1 MTLIEPH
8 EVQSRTNHIA
18 WKTIQPGL
26 WVGHCD
32 GEFAGM
38 IEAVPDRGF
47 MATTSLARELGAFA
61 TVAEAQSAFRGD

>member
-1 MTLIEPH
+1 MTLIEPRK
-8 EVQSRTNHIA
+8 VQSRTNRIA

-38 IEAVPDRGF
+38 IEADPRHGF
-47 MATTSLARELGAFA
+47 VATTNLAREFGRFA
-61 TVAEAQSAFRGD
+61 TIAEAKAAFRDG